1 MSVGNVE
8 VDGGD
13 EQIRPQDDLFGHV
26 NGQWLETI
34 EIAPDLPMAGHAIE
48 LVLQAEAHVRDI
60 LEEAAQAKAEAQTP
74 RQQVGDLYTSF
85 MDEDTVES
93 LGAEPLAGLLEQ
105 IAAISSI
112 ADLAGTLGALARYD
126 VGGAFDAYV
135 NTDDRRSDRYIVN
148 VTQGGIGL
156 PDEAY
161 YRDDAFAET
170 RAAYQSHIA
179 AMLGLLGDDEQTAA
193 GAAMR
198 ILALET
204 RLAAGHWDNVT
215 TRDVVKAYNLTSYDD
230 LKAAAPAF
238 DFPAW
243 LGAAGADE
251 SALAEV
257 IVRQPSYLT
266 AMSEALTD
274 APLEDWK
281 DWLRFHL
288 VSSLAPYLST
298 PFVEE
303 NFAFYG
309 RTLTGAP
316 ELKVRWKR
324 AVALSNQLL
333 GEAVGEVYVAEHF
346 PPEAKARM
354 ESLVANLVE
363 AYRRDIE
370 QLDWMGPD
378 TREKALTKLSQFR
391 PKIGYPAKWR
401 DYSSV
406 QIRPDDLVGNV
417 LRGRAF
423 ETDRQIAKLGR
434 PVDKDEWFMVP
445 QTVNAYYNPGMNE
458 ICFPA
463 AILQPPFFDPDA
475 DAALNYGGIGAVIGH
490 EIGHGFDDQ
499 GSQYDGEGNLV
510 DWWTETD
517 RSRFKER
524 ADKLIAQYDGFEP
537 RALPGKTVN
546 GGLTV
551 GENIGDLGGLQIALQ
566 AYLISLEGA
575 EPPVLDGLS
584 GQQRVFTNWAR
595 CWRIKVREA
604 LATQLLAVDPHSP
617 AEFRA
622 NVVRNLDEFHA
633 AYKTAPGDGLWLDPA
648 ERVRIW

>member
-1 MSVGNVE
+1 MAVGRVD

-13 EQIRPQDDLFGHV
+13 AEIRPQDDLFGHV
-26 NGQWLETI
+26 NGRWLETV
-34 EIAPDLPMAGHAIE
+34 EIAPDLPMAGGAIE
-48 LVLQAEAHVRDI
+48 LVLA
-60 LEEAAQAKAEAQTP
+60 AEAQVHQILRDAAAADTATGSP
-74 RQQVGDLYTSF
+74 RQQIGDLYTSF
-85 MDEDTVES
+85 MDEDTVEKLAATPLDDLLGS
-93 LGAEPLAGLLEQ
+93 IASISSVAELAAALGAM
-105 IAAISSI
+105 
-112 ADLAGTLGALARYD
+112 ARID
-126 VGGAFDAYV
+126 VGGGFDVYV

-148 VTQGGIGL
+148 VTQGGLGL

-161 YRDDAFAET
+161 YRDDAFADT
-170 RAAYQSHIA
+170 RAAYVEHVT
-179 AMLGLLGDDEQTAA
+179 AMLRLLGDDDSAAADAA
-193 GAAMR
+193 GR
-198 ILALET
+198 IMALET

-215 TRDVVKAYNLTSYDD
+215 TRDVVKAYNLLTYDE
-230 LKAAAPAF
+230 LRAAAPAF
-238 DFPAW
+238 DFPVW
-243 LGAAGADE
+243 LAAVGADE

-257 IVRQPSYLT
+257 IVRQPSYL
-266 AMSEALTD
+266 SVLSDALTD
-274 APLEDWK
+274 VPLADWK

-288 VSSLAPYLST
+288 LSALAPYLST
-298 PFVEE
+298 GFVEE

-324 AVALSNQLL
+324 AVALANQLL

-346 PPEAKARM
+346 PPESKAQM
-354 ESLVANLVE
+354 EALVGNLVE

-370 QLDWMGPD
+370 QLDWMSPE
-378 TREKALTKLSQFR
+378 TRAKALTKLSMFR
-391 PKIGYPAKWR
+391 SKIGYPAKWR
-401 DYSSV
+401 DYSSIE
-406 QIRPDDLVGNV
+406 IRPDDLVGNV

-423 ETDRQIAKLGR
+423 ETDRQIAKLGQ
-434 PVDKDEWFMVP
+434 PVDLDEWFMVP

-510 DWWTETD
+510 DWWTESD
-517 RSRFKER
+517 RSQFKER

-537 RALPGKTVN
+537 RALPGKKVN

-566 AYLISLEGA
+566 AYLISLDGA

-584 GQQRVFTNWAR
+584 GEQRVFTNWAM
-595 CWRIKVREA
+595 CWRLKVREA

-622 NVVRNLDEFHA
+622 NVVRNLDEFHR
-633 AYKTAPGDGLWLDPA
+633 AYATAPSDGLWLDPA
-648 ERVRIW
+648 DRVRIW